1 MKENE
6 NNQILSDMIQKT
18 VNEVAPESLGGIGF
32 AMKSISETIPSS
44 EPNRKDR
51 RQVDLAMDKDLGKTL
66 GLLIHP
72 SPADLIKEGNSKPKP
87 SETQI
92 YRNSKELAV
101 AGVEAEGSPLEK
113 EIVKADKLVEIT
125 FEYFKRHPRGSF
137 FWEYQRPNFNRV
149 ILSYRLCFEKIRP
162 AKHGGEKNILVI
174 SKPESKK
181 LYLAKWYE
189 DYEEYFTTRSGYLF
203 VSDSESVCGMP
214 HVYSHEKYR
223 KQFDYCDDVKGRI
236 EFITLQEFENSI
248 DTDGKIGAIRQEDSD
263 VVWDVV
269 IFDNID
275 IFNPA
280 LSRIKRRYT
289 LYLLPHVSDFPE
301 ALPETTPVF
310 AATASEGPKPMTD
323 GLPQDE
329 TSKAVPLQQSA
340 EEKMI
345 GGYPE
350 SAVRCLAESAYGKEL
365 EELLP
370 EEAELITSS
379 LDNLSERIKVKRL
392 EKEHER
398 LKPSEKGS
406 LKERLEWYKTE
417 LSLIERG
424 IDEAEKD
431 PAGQAF
437 EVSQIRKEDAQKEI
451 EKLEEAIKAQEE
463 LKARA
468 DRHDMDRRPSG
479 TNVEDHLAY
488 WEEDLY
494 LAQNYYRDE
503 ERAELAS
510 ENIDQ
515 LRKVLE
521 IMKE

>member
-1 MKENE
+1 
-6 NNQILSDMIQKT
+6 
-18 VNEVAPESLGGIGF
+18 
-32 AMKSISETIPSS
+32 
-44 EPNRKDR
+44 
-51 RQVDLAMDKDLGKTL
+51 
-66 GLLIHP
+66 
-72 SPADLIKEGNSKPKP
+72 
-87 SETQI
+87 
-92 YRNSKELAV
+92 
-101 AGVEAEGSPLEK
+101 
-113 EIVKADKLVEIT
+113 
-125 FEYFKRHPRGSF
+125 
-137 FWEYQRPNFNRV
+137 
-149 ILSYRLCFEKIRP
+149 
-162 AKHGGEKNILVI
+162 
-174 SKPESKK
+174 
-181 LYLAKWYE
+181 
-189 DYEEYFTTRSGYLF
+189 
-203 VSDSESVCGMP
+203 
-214 HVYSHEKYR
+214 
-223 KQFDYCDDVKGRI
+223 
-236 EFITLQEFENSI
+236 
-248 DTDGKIGAIRQEDSD
+248 
-263 VVWDVV
+263 
-269 IFDNID
+269 
-275 IFNPA
+275 
-280 LSRIKRRYT
+280 
-289 LYLLPHVSDFPE
+289 
-301 ALPETTPVF
+301 
-310 AATASEGPKPMTD
+310 MTD

-329 TSKAVPLQQSA
+329 ASRPVPLQQSV

-365 EELLP
+365 EDLLP

-398 LKPSEKGS
+398 LKPSEKSS

-424 IDEAEKD
+424 VDEAEKD

-521 IMKE
+521 IIREGYGSLGKVVPDVPKSRISKAALWRRSFGVCTHTGFTGEEDVSCYEAA